1 MHALTLEG
9 IVGVYLVL
17 LLDTGLVVQCLVS
30 LDLGHHACDIGQ
42 DEKGLVLDLRGEPF
56 VTLIGQVDAVHLL
69 VNNEIEGLYC
79 LGHTTV
85 VVLHVDVLGTEES
98 CLDAWLG
105 EVFDEGLVLRQCL
118 ETAEEG
124 EKTLGSQVL
133 VVLLSTLA
141 YQFLGLSKILCGKCA
156 LDAYKALYQRLVF
169 LEHLV
174 IALGNGT

>member
-1 MHALTLEG
+1 MFLCLDCLMQSVAPAAAFHDTACLLVYNLDLAVLDDVFVVDVEHGVCLEQLLQGVHALTLEG

-30 LDLGHHACDIGQ
+30 LDLGHHACDIWQ

-118 ETAEEG
+118 ETAEE
-124 EKTLGSQVL
+124 
-133 VVLLSTLA
+133 
-141 YQFLGLSKILCGKCA
+141 
-156 LDAYKALYQRLVF
+156 
-169 LEHLV
+169 
-174 IALGNGT
+174 

>member
-1 MHALTLEG
+1 MHTLAFEG
-9 IVGVYLVL
+9 IVSVYLVL
-17 LLDTGLVVQCLVS
+17 LLDTGLVVHCLVC

-42 DEKGLVLDLRGEPF
+42 DKESLVLDLRGEPF
-56 VTLIGQVDAVHLL
+56 ITLVGKVDAVHLL
-69 VNNEIEGLYC
+69 IDNEIQGLYC
-79 LGHTTV
+79 LGHTAV
-85 VVLHVDVLGTEES
+85 VVLHVDVLCTEES
-98 CLDAWLG
+98 CLDAG
-105 EVFDEGLVLRQCL
+105 FREVFDKGLVLGQCL

-124 EKTLGSQVL
+124 EKTLCGQVL

-141 YQFLGLSKILCGKCA
+141 YQFLGLGKILCGKCA